1 MKKMLLGI
9 LAFFLT
15 AYVLLCVGVYFYQ
28 EKIIFHPEKLPED
41 YKFSFEGNFEEIKIQ
56 TKDKKYL
63 SSVLFKAQDSK
74 GVIFYLHG
82 NGGSIKG
89 WGEVA
94 QLYKSMNYD
103 TFIPDYRGYG
113 KSQGEINSKD
123 QLFSDVESAY
133 QELLKRYPE
142 NKIIILG
149 YSVGTGLAAKLASV
163 HHAKLLILQASYY
176 SMKDEMNQKFSFL
189 PKFLLKYNFET
200 NEYLKTVPSP
210 VIIFHGDKDEVIH
223 YNASLKLK
231 NNFKKGDSLIILKDQ
246 YHNGITDNL
255 DYQNSMRIILDSD
268 KK

>member
-1 MKKMLLGI
+1 MRKMLLGI
-9 LAFFLT
+9 FAFFLIV
-15 AYVLLCVGVYFYQ
+15 YVILCVGVYFYQ
-28 EKIIFHPEKLPED
+28 EKIIFYPEKLPED
-41 YKFSFEGNFEEIKIQ
+41 YKFSFAGNFEEVTIR
-56 TKDKKYL
+56 TKDEKHL
-63 SSVLFKAQDSK
+63 SSVLFKTHNPK

-82 NGGSIKG
+82 NGGSIKE

-94 QLYKSMNYD
+94 QLYNSMNYD
-103 TFIPDYRGYG
+103 TFILDYRGYG
-113 KSQGEINSKD
+113 KSEDKINSKD

-149 YSVGTGLAAKLASV
+149 YSVGTGLAAKLASE
-163 HHAKLLILQASYY
+163 HHARLLILQAPYY
-176 SMKDEMNQKFSFL
+176 SLKDEMNQKFSFL
-189 PKFLLKYNFET
+189 PKFLLKYNFDT
-200 NEYLKTVPSP
+200 NEYLKKVTSP

-255 DYQNSMRIILDSD
+255 DYQNSMRIILYSD

>member
-9 LAFFLT
+9 LAFFLI
-15 AYVLLCVGVYFYQ
+15 AYAILCVGIYFYQ
-28 EKIIFHPEKLPED
+28 EKIIFYPEKLPEN
-41 YKFSFEGNFEEIKIQ
+41 YKFSFDGSFEEIKIR
-56 TKDKKYL
+56 TKDEKHL
-63 SSVLFKAQDSK
+63 SSILFKTHNSK

-94 QLYKSMNYD
+94 QLYNSMNYD
-103 TFIPDYRGYG
+103 TFILDYRGYG
-113 KSQGEINSKD
+113 KSEDKIKSKD

-142 NKIIILG
+142 NKVIILG

-163 HHAKLLILQASYY
+163 HHAKLLILQAPYY
-176 SMKDEMNQKFSFL
+176 NMKDEMNQKFSFL

-200 NEYLKTVPSP
+200 NEYLKTVPSS
-210 VIIFHGDKDEVIH
+210 VIIFHGNKDEVIH

-231 NNFKKGDSLIILKDQ
+231 NHFKEGDSLIVLKDQ
-246 YHNGITDNL
+246 THNGITDNL
-255 DYQNSMRIILDSD
+255 DYQKSVKLILDSD
-268 KK
+268 EK